1 MCICDLLRFVF
12 GGCLTFAVVRRL
24 HFLVCFLLCSVCSCL
39 CSFVFFSVCL
49 QPAVCCLLFGRA
61 IWSLAAL
68 GQVLECSSSLA
79 RVLVYMLLVVVRV
92 DGVHVCLF
100 LFSLCP

>member
-1 MCICDLLRFVF
+1 MFYVLLSLFLCVF
-12 GGCLTFAVVRRL
+12 P
-24 HFLVCFLLCSVCSCL
+24 
-39 CSFVFFSVCL
+39 VCL

-68 GQVLECSSSLA
+68 GQVLDCSSSLV

-100 LFSLCP
+100 LFSLCPCRVVSDCFFVDSHVGWWVIRVFCCD